1 MENKRKMLLTKIS
14 NQLPG
19 QEREFLEFM
28 AGTVN
33 SFTNWES
40 KSMDELLNCFIE
52 FEEDNNEEELTE
64 EVVDQVLEIYVE
76 GFVSGEGVF

>member
-33 SFTNWES
+33 SFTNWEN
-40 KSMDELLNCFIE
+40 KSMEELLNCFIE
-52 FEEDNNEEELTE
+52 FEEDTNEEELTE

>member
-33 SFTNWES
+33 SFTNWGS
-40 KSMDELLNCFIE
+40 KSMEELLNCFIE

>member
-1 MENKRKMLLTKIS
+1 MGNKETMLLTKIS

-19 QEREFLEFM
+19 QEKEFLEFM

-33 SFTNWES
+33 SSINWET
-40 KSMDELLNCFIE
+40 KSIEELLNNFIE

-76 GFVSGEGVF
+76 GFISGEGVF

>member
-40 KSMDELLNCFIE
+40 KSMEELLNCFIE
-52 FEEDNNEEELTE
+52 FEEDTNEEELTE

>member
-40 KSMDELLNCFIE
+40 KSMEVLLNCFIE
-52 FEEDNNEEELTE
+52 FEEDTNEEELTE

>member
-40 KSMDELLNCFIE
+40 KSMEELLNCFIE